1 MSNTYEIYQLKHDE
15 ALHYHRF
22 EPLDRLHQFGLEV
35 SKDNYD
41 LVYTADNKENLSLED
56 IFQKYNM
63 DRPEDFKGH
72 SLSVSDIVVMKSE
85 GEDKAFYCDSF
96 GFTEIPDF
104 LQEHTLE
111 TEVAVEIADR
121 MISIQECEDGYDYTI
136 YGTDYKEIDGGVY
149 DNPDITI
156 REALK
161 DIIDDLRESH
171 YDATTDMFYRT
182 AAQGEIMQDSVA
194 KDIDYD
200 ELLEKVEQVAAE
212 QIKEAYKP
220 NAAEIFKQ
228 KTHIIGFKKWF
239 STENDQQFQEI
250 SKMWD
255 AVTDETCQKITKLSN
270 NDGVVGL
277 CADMYDGGF
286 DYWIGCMSDKE
297 CPKEFEEKVIPAST
311 WAVFEVIGP
320 IRPLPNSMQDIW
332 KRIYSEWFP
341 NSGYEHAMLPEIEY
355 YSSGDAMAADY
366 RSEIWIPVKSK

>member
-1 MSNTYEIYQLKHDE
+1 MNM
-15 ALHYHRF
+15 
-22 EPLDRLHQFGLEV
+22 LDRMNAVIEYIEEHLLEELHMPAIAKVACCSETDIQKTFYALTNISIPEYV
-35 SKDNYD
+35 RRRR
-41 LVYTADNKENLSLED
+41 LSLAAYEL
-56 IFQKYNM
+56 QKG
-63 DRPEDFKGH
+63 E
-72 SLSVSDIVVMKSE
+72 LSVLEIALKYGYTSP
-85 GEDKAFYCDSF
+85 DSF
-96 GFTEIPDF
+96 TR
-104 LQEHTLE
+104 
-111 TEVAVEIADR
+111 A
-121 MISIQECEDGYDYTI
+121 
-136 YGTDYKEIDGGVY
+136 
-149 DNPDITI
+149 
-156 REALK
+156 
-161 DIIDDLRESH
+161 
-171 YDATTDMFYRT
+171 
-182 AAQGEIMQDSVA
+182 
-194 KDIDYD
+194 
-200 ELLEKVEQVAAE
+200 
-212 QIKEAYKP
+212 
-220 NAAEIFKQ
+220 FKQ
-228 KTHIIGFKKWF
+228 MHKITPSAVKKGGCILKSYGRITFVLTIKGVNAMNYKIVEKQEMHIIGFKKWF